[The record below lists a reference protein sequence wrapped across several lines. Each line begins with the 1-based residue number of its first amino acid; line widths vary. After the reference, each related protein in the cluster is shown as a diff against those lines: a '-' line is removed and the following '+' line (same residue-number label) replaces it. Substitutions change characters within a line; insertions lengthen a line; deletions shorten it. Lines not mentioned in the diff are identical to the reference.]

1 MARTGSGKTASF
13 LIPIIEKLK
22 AHSVKVKYKYLYF
35 ISNNFFLL
43 KC

>member
-22 AHSVKVKYKYLYF
+22 AHYVKENINYKNNIKY
-35 ISNNFFLL
+35 
-43 KC
+43 

>member
-22 AHSVKVKYKYLYF
+22 AHSVKVIINYKNNIKY
-35 ISNNFFLL
+35 
-43 KC
+43 